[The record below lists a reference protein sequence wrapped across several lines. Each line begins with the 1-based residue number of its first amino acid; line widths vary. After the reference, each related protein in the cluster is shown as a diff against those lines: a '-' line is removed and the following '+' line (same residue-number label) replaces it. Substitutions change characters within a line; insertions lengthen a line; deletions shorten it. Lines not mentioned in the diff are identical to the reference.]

1 MEILNQNAL
10 QGRKRN
16 SFNSPLVLSQGS
28 KKKKKGGGVEEL
40 LFWVAQNKTKMENS
54 SNKRQWESHL
64 KLRDPQRV
72 VRPGCYSSVN
82 LSQHRTSKCH
92 FYRGHLNISVAVPLS
107 RHLVRALLS
116 FVLTCYETT
125 GNEIKAVCQL
135 QWAPRNIN
143 M

>member
-28 KKKKKGGGVEEL
+28 KKKKRGGVEEL

-116 FVLTCYETT
+116 FVLTCYETI